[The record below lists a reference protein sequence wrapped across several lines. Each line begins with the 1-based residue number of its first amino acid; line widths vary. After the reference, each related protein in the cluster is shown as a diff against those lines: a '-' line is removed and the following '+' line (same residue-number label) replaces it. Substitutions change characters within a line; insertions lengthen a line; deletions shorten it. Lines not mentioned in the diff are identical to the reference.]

1 MMSSSFFSSS
11 RSHRAFLFLRFD
23 RPLLLRVLLLYN
35 HPFPGRGT
43 IAFPVE
49 SLRAF
54 PPRVSISLTHRR
66 RHPRQRRNRSVLFGN
81 IAFAWNLSISRTRFS
96 FVFLLFFVS
105 LQSSFL
111 CGEEVRKKDFTTFKR
126 RRRSHQEEDDEQVKK
141 RERNTEQ
148 LCSSS
153 SPRLSLLSLHCSLSL
168 I

>member
-1 MMSSSFFSSS
+1 M
-11 RSHRAFLFLRFD
+11 
-23 RPLLLRVLLLYN
+23 
-35 HPFPGRGT
+35 
-43 IAFPVE
+43 E

-54 PPRVSISLTHRR
+54 PPCFSISPTHHRH
-66 RHPRQRRNRSVLFGN
+66 HPRQKRNRSVLFGN

-126 RRRSHQEEDDEQVKK
+126 RRRSHQEEDDEEVKK
-141 RERNTEQ
+141 RERNTSQ

-153 SPRLSLLSLHCSLSL
+153 FPLVFLFYRFIALSLSSKDDKTTPPLR
-168 I
+168 